1 MASSK
6 EDEVR
11 AIEEAHRA
19 AQARLGIAGAYLAM
33 AEWGNVSTLNSSA
46 SGASWVQR
54 SLRMIFAIRRKSTR
68 LAVAY
73 IRLVR
78 ALETGYTLEF
88 PEYSDDPETLTMGD
102 LRGQFH
108 TLLLDI
114 ADLDTAGTDTDDEDE
129 QWFEEELRRAE
140 KDPIPRDDR
149 ITFSDSSIDEQIQ
162 DWLDNSSTRDDDTVR
177 LDEFDWGLE
186 PSKDDIADF
195 FQKVLDDEVVKDY
208 EKKVKQLRSDEEAST
223 SQQMAKI
230 DKAFEAK
237 RSLAG
242 GRVDRYG
249 INGGR
254 EIIDKV
260 LSKDRRVKAFA
271 RGTRPNCC
279 AFCALLASRGYVY
292 TSEFGAVRTTKKTSR
307 GGNDVAAESFD
318 DNGIRKYHDNCH
330 CYTIVRFIDVPT
342 LPEQSEYWAQAY
354 KDNIQGKY
362 SYSNGRNNALNA
374 WRKWLNQDR
383 ITQAGGTVRK
393 RGRPRKTT

>member
-1 MASSK
+1 MASK
-6 EDEVR
+6 EEEVR

-19 AQARLGIAGAYLAM
+19 AQARLGIAGAYLSI
-33 AEWGNVSTLNSSA
+33 AEWGSVNTLNASA

-78 ALETGYTLEF
+78 ALETGYTLGF
-88 PEYSDDPETLTMGD
+88 PEYDDDPESLSMGD

-114 ADLDTAGTDTDDEDE
+114 ADLDSAPTDAEDEDE
-129 QWFEEELRRAE
+129 RWFESELRRAE
-140 KDPIPRDDR
+140 QDPVPREDR
-149 ITFSDSSIDEQIQ
+149 ITFSDTDIEDQIQ
-162 DWLDNSSTRDDDTVR
+162 EWLDNPSIPDTDSIRIDD
-177 LDEFDWGLE
+177 FDWGE
-186 PSKDDIADF
+186 EMTPEDITDA
-195 FQKVLDDEVVKDY
+195 FQKVLDDEVVKGY
-208 EKKVKQLRSDEEAST
+208 EKRLKQLRSDEEAST
-223 SQQMAKI
+223 SKQTAKI
-230 DKAFEAK
+230 EQAFNSAG
-237 RSLAG
+237 SLAG

-254 EIIDKV
+254 EMIDKV
-260 LSKDRRVKAFA
+260 LAKDRRVKAYA

-292 TSEFGAVRTTKKTSR
+292 SSEFGAVRTTNKTSR
-307 GGNDVAAESFD
+307 RGTDVAAEGFD
-318 DNGIRKYHDNCH
+318 ANGIRKYHDNCH

-342 LPEQSEYWAQAY
+342 LPEQSEYWAKAY
-354 KDNIQGKY
+354 EDNIQGKF
-362 SYSNGRNNALNA
+362 SYSNGKNNALNA

-383 ITQAGGTVRK
+383 ITQAGGTVRQ